1 MAAVQFDVTQPQER
15 DRVSVLL
22 RIIFAIPHLI
32 VSQIWGYLAQILA
45 VLQWF
50 IVLFTGKRNQGIWN
64 LQNQWLGYYA
74 RVMAYVD
81 LLYDKPYP
89 PFGTDAGTVP
99 VTQSLEYE
107 EAANRLTNALR
118 FIWVIPAFVVAAV
131 LSVAATVVL
140 VISWFA
146 ILITGKQPSGL
157 YSFLLKALRYLV
169 QTQAYSLLLTD
180 TYPKYA

>member
-1 MAAVQFDVTQPQER
+1 MSALQFDVTPPDQR

-32 VSQIWGYLAQILA
+32 VAQVWGYLAQILA
-45 VLQWF
+45 LVQWF

-64 LQNQWLGYYA
+64 MQHQWLEYYG
-74 RVMAYVD
+74 RVFAYVD
-81 LLYDKPYP
+81 LLFDKPYP

-99 VTQSLEYE
+99 VTQSLAYE
-107 EAANRLTNALR
+107 EPANRLINALR
-118 FIWVIPAFVVAAV
+118 LIWVIPAAIISGL
-131 LSVAATVVL
+131 LSIAATVVV

-146 ILITGKQPSGL
+146 ILFTGKQPAGM
-157 YSFLLKALRYLV
+157 YAFVLKVVRYVL
-169 QTQAYSLLLTD
+169 QTQAYGLLLTD